1 MDTPKIEILSSG
13 APVAETH
20 GRCFLPE
27 GAPFTIRVSFAKESP
42 MLSQDVSF
50 GVLLWTGTLAPHD
63 RKPRKIYSAMFRRED
78 LEPSDVGLSHS
89 FLGTYK
95 GHDDEKIQLSFRN
108 GLTVATCQCCGPPV
122 TETFSYCI
130 LHMVVMKVRNSVV
143 KGLDAT
149 YGKNTTGRDGEVD
162 NLIATINPRAK
173 LSRPTI
179 HPPLS
184 RKNSSIPPPN
194 AEHTYQLT
202 SSAIQTNPTGYVA
215 DPAERVRPY
224 GKLLPPSAANP
235 EGPVGAKVEDSYVL
249 VPPSGTLPSRSGGV
263 GSGEGDKGGELQTV
277 SEGED
282 EGDFQHAGDELMGW
296 EIV

>member
-108 GLTVATCQCCGPPV
+108 AKRVWIQQ
-122 TETFSYCI
+122 
-130 LHMVVMKVRNSVV
+130 
-143 KGLDAT
+143 T